1 MKKIKITQIDI
12 LAHGQFVSLFGD
24 TVFSVALS
32 YIVLKKTGSTAI
44 MASMNSVSMIFR
56 IITSFF
62 AGPLIDNSNKKKIII
77 YSDILRGFVIVT
89 LAVLLLFKID
99 YIVFYYLAMI
109 ILGITSSLFKPAIN
123 STIVDIADEN
133 NMEKENAKI
142 NNSGFIADILGN
154 AFCSYAFSLISPVI
168 LVFMNGISY
177 IYSAITE
184 IFLKIPYEKK
194 ERKNNYL
201 SDLLLGYKYVM
212 GEKAL
217 LIFIGFCM
225 SINFFLS
232 MIDILYLPYFETTS
246 SFGVKGYS
254 CAMMAF
260 SVGTVFISSLISH
273 ELFVIK
279 KEIEMSFCLL
289 CCMHF

>member
-1 MKKIKITQIDI
+1 M
-12 LAHGQFVSLFGD
+12 
-24 TVFSVALS
+24 
-32 YIVLKKTGSTAI
+32 
-44 MASMNSVSMIFR
+44 
-56 IITSFF
+56 
-62 AGPLIDNSNKKKIII
+62 
-77 YSDILRGFVIVT
+77 
-89 LAVLLLFKID
+89 
-99 YIVFYYLAMI
+99 
-109 ILGITSSLFKPAIN
+109 
-123 STIVDIADEN
+123 
-133 NMEKENAKI
+133 
-142 NNSGFIADILGN
+142 
-154 AFCSYAFSLISPVI
+154 
-168 LVFMNGISY
+168 
-177 IYSAITE
+177 
-184 IFLKIPYEKK
+184 
-194 ERKNNYL
+194 
-201 SDLLLGYKYVM
+201 GYKYVM